1 MKRKKNGTKDAWKG
15 ERLVGEGTNDRRV
28 VFLDYDALW
37 KEVIEEFFQEFLHFF
52 APDVYA
58 AVDFRKGY
66 EFLEQELRTL
76 FPDSKSEKK
85 YTDKLA
91 KLYLKSGEEK
101 WILTHIEVQGSRDL
115 DFSERMFRYFY
126 RVYDKYD
133 RKIFAL
139 ALFSDE
145 SPSYKPAAYK
155 YEFFDTTLT
164 YTYRTYKIVE
174 QNEEELARSKNPFSM
189 AVLAGLYVVKS
200 KKDIDARYQFK
211 INLIRLLLEKE
222 WQREKIEK
230 LFVFIDGLLKL
241 PIEKEKSFEVEL
253 NKMVRKEGGSMGLTW
268 DRSNLA
274 DMYYSKG
281 KMEGKAEGKI
291 ELVKKWL
298 EEEKNAD
305 IQLIAKVSGLSVEEI
320 RKIKEEVQTKRRPH

>member
-1 MKRKKNGTKDAWKG
+1 M
-15 ERLVGEGTNDRRV
+15 GEGTNDRRV
-28 VFLDYDALW
+28 VSLDYDALW

-222 WQREKIEK
+222 WQREKIER

-241 PIEKEKSFEVEL
+241 PIEKSFEVEL

>member
-1 MKRKKNGTKDAWKG
+1 MS
-15 ERLVGEGTNDRRV
+15 EGTNQQGLM
-28 VFLDYDALW
+28 FPDYDALW
-37 KEVIEEFFQEFLHFF
+37 KEVIEEFFEEFLHFF
-52 APDVYA
+52 APDLYE
-58 AVDFRKGY
+58 AVDFNKGY

-76 FPDSKSEKK
+76 FPDSEAEKK

-115 DFSERMFRYFY
+115 DFAERMFRYFY

-145 SPSYKPAAYK
+145 SPSYKPDTYK

-164 YTYRTYKIVE
+164 YTYRSYKIVE
-174 QNEEELARSKNPFSM
+174 QNEEELTRSENPFSM

-200 KKDIDARYQFK
+200 KKDINARYQFK
-211 INLIRLLLEKE
+211 INLIRLLLQKE
-222 WQREKIEK
+222 WRREKIEK

-241 PIEKEKSFEVEL
+241 PVEKEKNFEAEL
-253 NKMVRKEGGSMGLTW
+253 NEMVWREGENMGLTW

-281 KMEGKAEGKI
+281 KIEGKI

-298 EEEKNAD
+298 EEEVDAD
-305 IQLIAKVSGLSVEEI
+305 IQLISKISGLSLEDV
-320 RKIKEEVQTKRRPH
+320 KKLKKEVQRKRSTH